1 MILNFCRHFFT
12 SDKFFHILIPF
23 LKKKTV
29 DPFFALGK
37 NQKGKLFVQDCNTH
51 SLVPFLF
58 EAQCTV
64 RTYPFLFETEDFFS
78 GSLPST
84 RIRSKRSP
92 KTHLFENA
100 RRSGDFWKRHFGY
113 QWMRMLP
120 SKMVPSSVTIAFSTG
135 RAKKIKKHNVWTRI
149 VLKRRK
155 KIPVFKQKRI
165 HMTGLRHWWRQLCEK
180 PKQDDWAIKKHCGL
194 LYLNF
199 HWILRVI
206 VLWIKQLQTQT
217 ADILIFVLLK
227 RIRTVTL
234 LQ

>member
-64 RTYPFLFETEDFFS
+64 RTYPFSFETEDFFS

-100 RRSGDFWKRHFGY
+100 HRSGDFWKRHFGY
-113 QWMRMLP
+113 QGMRIF
-120 SKMVPSSVTIAFSTG
+120 SKTLAGVGIFENAILGTSECACS
-135 RAKKIKKHNVWTRI
+135 
-149 VLKRRK
+149 
-155 KIPVFKQKRI
+155 
-165 HMTGLRHWWRQLCEK
+165 RQRWC
-180 PKQDDWAIKKHCGL
+180 
-194 LYLNF
+194 
-199 HWILRVI
+199 R
-206 VLWIKQLQTQT
+206 LQ
-217 ADILIFVLLK
+217 
-227 RIRTVTL
+227 
-234 LQ
+234 

>member
-1 MILNFCRHFFT
+1 MILNFCRHLFAP
-12 SDKFFHILIPF
+12 DKFFHILIPF

-37 NQKGKLFVQDCNTH
+37 NQQGKLFVQDCNTH

-58 EAQCTV
+58 EARCTV
-64 RTYPFLFETEDFFS
+64 RTYPFLSETEDFFS

-100 RRSGDFWKRHFGY
+100 RRRGDFWKRHFGT
-113 QWMRMLP
+113 P
-120 SKMVPSSVTIAFSTG
+120 SPQALAASTG
-135 RAKKIKKHNVWTRI
+135 RIKKSIPALPVNAHAPIKDGAVFSNYCVFEWTDKNDS
-149 VLKRRK
+149 KRQCADADFVKTEK
-155 KIPVFKQKRI
+155 KNPRFQAK
-165 HMTGLRHWWRQLCEK
+165 TDTCGPGLRRWSGEGNYVRNQNKTIERL
-180 PKQDDWAIKKHCGL
+180 QKKHRGL

-206 VLWIKQLQTQT
+206 VLWIQ
-217 ADILIFVLLK
+217 
-227 RIRTVTL
+227 
-234 LQ
+234 

>member
-23 LKKKTV
+23 LKKETE
-29 DPFFALGK
+29 DPFFELGK

-64 RTYPFLFETEDFFS
+64 RTYPF
-78 GSLPST
+78 

-135 RAKKIKKHNVWTRI
+135 RDFVKTK
-149 VLKRRK
+149 K

-165 HMTGLRHWWRQLCEK
+165 HMTGLRRWWRQLCEK

-206 VLWIKQLQTQT
+206 VLWIKKLQTQT